1 MPTIPITNYAAG
13 ETMVASDANND
24 FTTIQSSTAI
34 LDDDNTRTE
43 WCSRSHLDQGAT
55 PIIND
60 SFSAMEDF
68 DTTMAV
74 TSTTFSVVALAP
86 NFRITYSGLAFL
98 PGEVMRMHFDINA
111 VAAAIVSS
119 NATQYLTDINSDCY
133 QFRFYFRDSVTGVT
147 APIGSTSTYSTTNK
161 TDHDPT
167 STGGGQPTAVNR
179 IGQRVNH
186 SYCWIN
192 TTNATINIDWIEIR
206 VRLCDTAFLTSVSLK
221 EGTFQTF
228 RARH

>member
-1 MPTIPITNYAAG
+1 MS
-13 ETMVASDANND
+13 ASDANND

-34 LDDDNTRTE
+34 LDDENTRTE
-43 WCSRSHLDQGAT
+43 WCSRSHLDQSPT
-55 PIIND
+55 PFINT
-60 SFSAMEDF
+60 SFGDIEDF

-86 NFRITYSGLAFL
+86 NFRITYGGLAFQ
-98 PGEVMRMHFDINA
+98 PGEVLRMHFDINV
-111 VAAAIVSS
+111 VAAAIVSG
-119 NATQYLTDINSDCY
+119 NATDYLNDLNSDCY
-133 QFRFYFRDSVTGVT
+133 QFRFFFRDLSTGLT
-147 APIGSTSTYSTTNK
+147 SPIGSTSTYSTTNK

-167 STGGGQPTAVNR
+167 STGGGQPNAVDR

-192 TTNATINIDWIEIR
+192 TTGATINIDFIEIR
-206 VRLCDTAFLTSVSLK
+206 VRLCELAFLTSVSLK

>member
-1 MPTIPITNYAAG
+1 MPTIPITNYEAG
-13 ETMVASDANND
+13 ETMSSADANND
-24 FTTIQSSTAI
+24 FTTIQANSAI

-43 WCSRSHLDQGAT
+43 WCSRFHLDQSPT
-55 PIIND
+55 PFIND
-60 SFSAMEDF
+60 SFGSVEDF

-74 TSTTFSVVALAP
+74 TSTTFSVVALVP

-98 PGEVMRMHFDINA
+98 PGETLRMHFDINA
-111 VAAAIVSS
+111 VAATIISG
-119 NATQYLTDINSDCY
+119 NATDYLTDINSDCY
-133 QFRFYFRDSVTGVT
+133 QFRFFFRDSVTGVT

-161 TDHDPT
+161 TDHNPA
-167 STGGGQPTAVNR
+167 STGGGNPNPVNR

-192 TTNATINIDWIEIR
+192 TTGATINIDWIEIR
-206 VRLCDTAFLTSVSLK
+206 VRLCELAFLTSVSLK